1 MAKNIVAAGFARQCQ
16 IQVAYAIGVAKP
28 MNVTVYTEGTGVI
41 SDERIAELVNE
52 YFDLRPK
59 GIIQML
65 DLLRPIYQK
74 TAAYGHFGREEP
86 EFSWEKRDKASA
98 LRAAAGLK

>member
-1 MAKNIVAAGFARQCQ
+1 VAAGLAKQCQ
-16 IQVAYAIGVAKP
+16 IQVAYAIGVARP

-41 SDERIAELVNE
+41 SDEKIAQLINE
-52 YFDLRPK
+52 HFDLRPK

-86 EFSWEKRDKASA
+86 EFTWERIDKAA
-98 LRAAAGLK
+98 TLRAAAGIR